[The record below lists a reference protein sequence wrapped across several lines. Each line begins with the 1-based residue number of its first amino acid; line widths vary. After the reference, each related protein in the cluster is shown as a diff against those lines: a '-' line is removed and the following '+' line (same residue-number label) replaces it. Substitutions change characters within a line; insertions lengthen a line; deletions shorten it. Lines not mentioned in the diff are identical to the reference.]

1 MPKLTVK
8 ETLPTSCDEAFG
20 IVHDYSRRLEWDTLL
35 QTAYLLD
42 GEAADV
48 GVTAVCKGKAAL
60 LGIEMRT
67 IYVSFQPGKVAAVKL
82 THRPPFFDSFAASI
96 RHFRVDDH
104 RSDLIYELNFKAKPA
119 FLRPFLHPIMGRML
133 KWETRKRLRA
143 LKGYIEENR
152 IVVSNESSI

>member
-8 ETLPTSCDEAFG
+8 ETLSTSCEEAFR

-35 QTAYLLD
+35 QTAYLDD
-42 GEAADV
+42 GGVADV

-60 LGIEMRT
+60 LGIEMKT

-82 THRPPFFDSFAASI
+82 TNPAPFFDTFAASI
-96 RHFRVDDH
+96 RHFRLDDH
-104 RSDLIYELNFKAKPA
+104 RSDLVYELNFKAKPA
-119 FLRPFLHPIMGRML
+119 FLRPFLHPVMRRML

-143 LKGYIEENR
+143 LKRYIEENR

>member
-8 ETLPTSCDEAFG
+8 ETLPTSCDEAFDV
-20 IVHDYSRRLEWDTLL
+20 VHDYSRRLEWDTLL
-35 QTAYLLD
+35 QAAFLD
-42 GEAADV
+42 DAERADV
-48 GVTAVCKGKAAL
+48 GVTAVCKGKTLL

-67 IYVSFQPGKVAAVKL
+67 IYVSFQSGKVAAVKL
-82 THRPPFFDSFAASI
+82 TNRAPFFDSFAASI
-96 RHFRVDDH
+96 RHIGLDDQ
-104 RSDLIYELNFKAKPA
+104 RSELIYELNFKAKPA

-143 LKGYIEENR
+143 LKRYIDENR